1 MTEEQAREAALEQ
14 AMQRAFISDAES
26 RTNREY
32 ITEIFD
38 AGVEYANRWT
48 YCEDAL
54 PTKDGQYICT
64 MQRADGFRYS
74 YPKYFE
80 VGSDIWTD
88 YTNPVIAWREMP
100 EPAKR

>member
-48 YCEDAL
+48 YL
-54 PTKDGQYICT
+54 PELPKEYTAVLVTITNGTVTLAVVTKDQKFLNV
-64 MQRADGFRYS
+64 DGDPFT
-74 YPKYFE
+74 KY
-80 VGSDIWTD
+80 
-88 YTNPVIAWREMP
+88 PVIAWRELP